1 MMIKG
6 RLSHLSFVYPLLI
19 LILFLTACQN
29 LDSSPAAAPGKEPN
43 VQQAG
48 TALITDES
56 EEQHA
61 QHTLDGGTHQESIK
75 PPAAAE
81 FPGFRLLGFAL
92 QEPMSAVIAQYGHAD
107 EQFTMEDGEEV
118 IIVHYYPGFTIGCNH
133 QRGIHFIDVYSA
145 NIDPQLDGL
154 RIGSTRME
162 ALDILGEPMQH
173 TLSVIMYEREGTILK
188 LDIDHTSDQ
197 IVSIKLFAAASS

>member
-29 LDSSPAAAPGKEPN
+29 LDCSPACPGKEPN

-92 QEPMSAVIAQYGHAD
+92 KNRCP
-107 EQFTMEDGEEV
+107 
-118 IIVHYYPGFTIGCNH
+118 P
-133 QRGIHFIDVYSA
+133 
-145 NIDPQLDGL
+145 
-154 RIGSTRME
+154 
-162 ALDILGEPMQH
+162 
-173 TLSVIMYEREGTILK
+173 
-188 LDIDHTSDQ
+188 
-197 IVSIKLFAAASS
+197 